1 MHFLQHWQLQ
11 SKMNINPPA
20 RVRVMLTGLSWSLHV
35 TTVPFNMASGVAVTL
50 RMDVRSAW
58 GGVKVRVAVKIPR
71 TLIRPTGSFTKKVTG
86 LLNAVLL
93 HSRLVAP
100 VTVHVS
106 VTSSPGHM
114 APWALEVSVTTPS
127 EYQHNTMQGMC
138 HVYMCTRVCR

>member
-1 MHFLQHWQLQ
+1 M
-11 SKMNINPPA
+11 
-20 RVRVMLTGLSWSLHV
+20 
-35 TTVPFNMASGVAVTL
+35 
-50 RMDVRSAW
+50 
-58 GGVKVRVAVKIPR
+58 RVAVKIPR

-100 VTVHVS
+100 PVTVHVS

-114 APWALEVSVTTPS
+114 APRALEVSVTTPS